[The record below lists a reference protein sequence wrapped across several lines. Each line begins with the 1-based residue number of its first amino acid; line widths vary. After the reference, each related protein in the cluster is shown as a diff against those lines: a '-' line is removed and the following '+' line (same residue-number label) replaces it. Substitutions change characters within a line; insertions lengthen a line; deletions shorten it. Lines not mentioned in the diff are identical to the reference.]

1 MAQGQ
6 DKLAGKG
13 NGSTDPGVPFPITL
27 SDTVDMTLTSRALV
41 IAVGGTVT
49 IDYINAAG
57 GITSNVQ
64 FTYPAGVIP
73 IRATRV
79 YVTGTAATGI
89 SGIY

>member
-1 MAQGQ
+1 MAQGP
-6 DKLAGKG
+6 DRLAGKG
-13 NGSTDPGVPFPITL
+13 NGSTDPGVPFLITP
-27 SDTVDMTLTSRALV
+27 SDTVDMTATSRAIV
-41 IAVGGTVT
+41 IAVGGTIT
-49 IDYINAAG
+49 IDYINATG
-57 GITSNVQ
+57 GITSNVT